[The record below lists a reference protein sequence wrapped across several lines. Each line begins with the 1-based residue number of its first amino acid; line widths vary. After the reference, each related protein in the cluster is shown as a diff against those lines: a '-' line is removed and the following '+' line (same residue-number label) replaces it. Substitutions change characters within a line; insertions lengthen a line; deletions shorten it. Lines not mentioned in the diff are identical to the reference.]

1 MHFVPGTTYPAPL
14 NLLARFLLIAF
25 SLAVRV
31 GKLQLD
37 LLIRDLLQDLPDN
50 PNPRHGIAVGALEG
64 FSRR

>member
-1 MHFVPGTTYPAPL
+1 MHFVLGTTYPAPL
-14 NLLARFLLIAF
+14 KLLARFLLITF

-31 GKLQLD
+31 GKLQLN

-50 PNPRHGIAVGALEG
+50 PNPRHGIAVGVLEG